1 MTDSDSVDVG
11 GPWFE
16 DFVVGQ
22 EFDAPAVTLT
32 AGHAALFHAL
42 TGDRLRLPLDAHTSR
57 LVTRRAEPVV
67 HPLLAINLAI
77 GQSTWASQR
86 VKANLF
92 YRGLVLRRPVHVG
105 DTLHTITRVVGLR
118 QNRTQPDRPATGVV
132 ALEMSTRNQDG
143 DEVLDF
149 WRCPMIPCRD
159 AQALTGR
166 ADDLAAV
173 GAEVSEQA
181 LTDALPRWDVSS
193 TIEGWR
199 GPRARD
205 VEPGARLRIEARDT
219 VTSAPE
225 LVRATL
231 NMAMAHTDSRLSYL
245 GDRLVYGGHTISIAF
260 AHVTRALPNLLT
272 MLAWEACD
280 HTAPVVENDRLRTEV
295 TILEKRSLASGALLK
310 LRAETWAAR
319 GDPENEER
327 VLDWRFWVWSA

>member
-1 MTDSDSVDVG
+1 MDSDSVDVG

-57 LVTRRAEPVV
+57 RVTRRAEPVV

-105 DTLHTITRVVGLR
+105 DTLHTITRVVGQR
-118 QNRTQPDRPATGVV
+118 QNRTQPGRPATGVV
-132 ALEMSTRNQDG
+132 ALEMTTRNQDG

-159 AQALTGR
+159 PQALTGR

-173 GAEVSEQA
+173 GVRGHGASTDRGAAA
-181 LTDALPRWDVSS
+181 LGCVGVDQGLARTTRERRRTRNALQDRRPRHGHER
-193 TIEGWR
+193 TR
-199 GPRARD
+199 TRARNAEHGD
-205 VEPGARLRIEARDT
+205 GAHGRPPVL
-219 VTSAPE
+219 
-225 LVRATL
+225 
-231 NMAMAHTDSRLSYL
+231 SR
-245 GDRLVYGGHTISIAF
+245 
-260 AHVTRALPNLLT
+260 
-272 MLAWEACD
+272 
-280 HTAPVVENDRLRTEV
+280 
-295 TILEKRSLASGALLK
+295 
-310 LRAETWAAR
+310 
-319 GDPENEER
+319 
-327 VLDWRFWVWSA
+327 